1 MSIVNINFKIDASAA
16 MVLALF
22 FGWAVPGIGEMPTGF
37 KNWGQ
42 WGLWIWGCTPFL
54 ISMALVLLSKLGL
67 LQRFLFGTVY
77 KDFQSGRPLT
87 TDLELVRARLGKW
100 RTGSHPSLQWADAAL
115 ERWGGPIWTGEGLW
129 RCIGVAVVY
138 PLLVL
143 WLVWALTGSGSLG
156 TAVVLP
162 VDVPALQRWGVVATF
177 IVTLALMV
185 LGCSLILNR
194 EGTLRHLDNGPQLT
208 RTLAT
213 LLTSIPSTASALVG
227 LSAFLLPCVGTF
239 VIVFFFIGVTVTS
252 LAISAAV
259 AGASSIAS
267 VLVLTVT
274 RTGIGAT
281 ALGLFL
287 LLPLS
292 IALSLSLSLSAIE
305 VGITGGALAVGVIG
319 AVAFVSQNSKL
330 KLALQRRWFAISTVL
345 ALFLITSAVTSLLPM
360 LPHLG
365 VPMKSYALQP
375 SSSSFFILL
384 FFGFAPLLNGLSDW
398 LSINITR
405 SLLQRYCE
413 QARRG
418 SVSGWQFH
426 ALDIGSALVLTV
438 ILYAVI
444 VGVLLFMQRAGWQVD
459 VRDMMLALKTNPWT
473 GSAQWLLL
481 MALANLLPTLFHL
494 GLWLTAAAWSRD
506 VKTHTNLSE
515 VMAQMTRDR
524 LAGARPAQ
532 PALLPGDGAT
542 QMFVYVLKIQP
553 WLDRLVVFGLIV
565 LSVVGFTALVPA
577 CADWA
582 LRWLP

>member
-1 MSIVNINFKIDASAA
+1 MSIVSINFKIGPGAA
-16 MVLALF
+16 VVLALF
-22 FGWAVPGIGEMPTGF
+22 FGWAVPGIGEMPSGF

-54 ISMALVLLSKLGL
+54 IAMALVLLSKLGL
-67 LQRFLFGTVY
+67 LQRLYGTVY

-100 RTGSHPSLQWADAAL
+100 RTGSHPWLQRADAAL
-115 ERWGGPIWTGEGLW
+115 EYWGGAAWTGEGLW
-129 RCIGVAVVY
+129 RCIGVALVY

-185 LGCSLILNR
+185 LGCSLALNR
-194 EGTLRHLDNGPQLT
+194 EGTLGHLSTGPQPA
-208 RTLAT
+208 RTLAA
-213 LLTSIPSTASALVG
+213 LLNSIPSTASALVG
-227 LSAFLLPCVGTF
+227 LGTFLLPCVGTF
-239 VIVFFFIGVTVTS
+239 ISIFVFTGVTATS

-259 AGASSIAS
+259 AGASSIAIAFS
-267 VLVLTVT
+267 LSLT
-274 RTGIGAT
+274 RAGISAI
-281 ALGLFL
+281 ALGLS
-287 LLPLS
+287 LP
-292 IALSLSLSLSAIE
+292 LSLSLSTTEIGI
-305 VGITGGALAVGVIG
+305 VGSALAVGIAG
-319 AVAFVSQNSKL
+319 AIALVSHNSKP

-345 ALFLITSAVTSLLPM
+345 ALLLVTSAVTSLLPM

-365 VPMKSYALQP
+365 VPLKSYALQP

-405 SLLQRYCE
+405 SLLQRYRE

-438 ILYAVI
+438 ILYTVI

-459 VRDMMLALKTNPWT
+459 VREMMLALKTNPWT

-494 GLWLTAAAWSRD
+494 ALWLTAAAWSRD

-524 LAGARPAQ
+524 LAGTRPAQ
-532 PALLPGDGAT
+532 AALLPGDGAT